1 MITTEQHSALAE
13 RVEAAHFPDA
23 TATRPPP
30 PATGESVTR
39 QSMSAHS
46 YVVAITT
53 GPSCPDCIPLQ
64 TLPVDS
70 GELIIVLWT
79 L

>member
-13 RVEAAHFPDA
+13 RDEAAHFPDSR
-23 TATRPPP
+23 ATRPPP

-53 GPSCPDCIPLQ
+53 GPSSPDCIPPQ
-64 TLPVDS
+64 TPPIDS
-70 GELIIVLWT
+70 GELIIY
-79 L
+79 

>member
-13 RVEAAHFPDA
+13 RVEATHFPDP

-30 PATGESVTR
+30 PAESVTR
-39 QSMSAHS
+39 QSMNYHS

-53 GPSCPDCIPLQ
+53 GPSSPDCIPPQ
-64 TLPVDS
+64 TPPVDS
-70 GELIIVLWT
+70 GELI
-79 L
+79 

>member
-1 MITTEQHSALAE
+1 MITNEQHSALAE
-13 RVEAAHFPDA
+13 RVEAAHFPDP

-39 QSMSAHS
+39 QSMNYHS

-53 GPSCPDCIPLQ
+53 EPSCPDCIPPQ
-64 TLPVDS
+64 TPPVDS
-70 GELIIVLWT
+70 GELIIY
-79 L
+79 

>member
-1 MITTEQHSALAE
+1 MIPTEQHSALAE
-13 RVEAAHFPDA
+13 RVEAAHVPDS

-39 QSMSAHS
+39 QCMS

-53 GPSCPDCIPLQ
+53 GPSCPDCIPPQ
-64 TLPVDS
+64 TPPVDS
-70 GELIIVLWT
+70 GELIIY
-79 L
+79 